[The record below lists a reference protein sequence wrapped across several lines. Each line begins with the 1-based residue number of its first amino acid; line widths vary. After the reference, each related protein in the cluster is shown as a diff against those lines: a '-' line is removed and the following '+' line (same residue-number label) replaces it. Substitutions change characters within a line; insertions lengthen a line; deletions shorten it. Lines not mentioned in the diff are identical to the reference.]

1 MIKKKKKKKLLIF
14 IKRSI
19 KIGQR
24 KKDKR
29 NLKINFPDYKPL
41 SYFGTLHII
50 IHLVVQVRQPDEKEE
65 PKEISTLS
73 PVVTGP
79 SRQGYKLLIFSI
91 YIVTSWSIDGL
102 NLQWAHIVMLLQ
114 RKLRRVLHIL
124 GEKLYVTKYF
134 NLCFCLVIMVL
145 YTIRLSRKKNH
156 MK

>member
-50 IHLVVQVRQPDEKEE
+50 IQLVRQPDEKEE
-65 PKEISTLS
+65 PKEISTVSQWLL
-73 PVVTGP
+73 GP
-79 SRQGYKLLIFSI
+79 ADKDINF
-91 YIVTSWSIDGL
+91 
-102 NLQWAHIVMLLQ
+102 
-114 RKLRRVLHIL
+114 
-124 GEKLYVTKYF
+124 
-134 NLCFCLVIMVL
+134 
-145 YTIRLSRKKNH
+145 
-156 MK
+156 

>member
-50 IHLVVQVRQPDEKEE
+50 IQ
-65 PKEISTLS
+65 
-73 PVVTGP
+73 
-79 SRQGYKLLIFSI
+79 F
-91 YIVTSWSIDGL
+91 
-102 NLQWAHIVMLLQ
+102 LQWLLGPAD
-114 RKLRRVLHIL
+114 KDIN
-124 GEKLYVTKYF
+124 F
-134 NLCFCLVIMVL
+134 
-145 YTIRLSRKKNH
+145 
-156 MK
+156 

>member
-50 IHLVVQVRQPDEKEE
+50 IQLVVQVRQPDEKEE
-65 PKEISTLS
+65 PKQISTLS

-91 YIVTSWSIDGL
+91 YIVTSWSI
-102 NLQWAHIVMLLQ
+102 
-114 RKLRRVLHIL
+114 RR
-124 GEKLYVTKYF
+124 TKFAVGSY
-134 NLCFCLVIMVL
+134 CDA
-145 YTIRLSRKKNH
+145 TST
-156 MK
+156 